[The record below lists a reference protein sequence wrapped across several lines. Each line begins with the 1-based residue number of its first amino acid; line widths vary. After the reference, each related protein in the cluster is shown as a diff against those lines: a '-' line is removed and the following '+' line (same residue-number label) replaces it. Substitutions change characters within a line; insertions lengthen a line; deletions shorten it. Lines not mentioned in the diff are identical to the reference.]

1 MCEQVIYNYQT
12 GNPSVVVSSVLRSIS
27 AYTRVDRVSY
37 FKIGISCNPE
47 NRFRQEY
54 ADSYDKMLVVYQ
66 SSSIKN
72 VRELEYL
79 LVEHNRDLCDNIIS
93 GGGGNYGEPPYYMYV
108 VVRE

>member
-1 MCEQVIYNYQT
+1 MDERVIYNYQT
-12 GNPSVVVSSVLRSIS
+12 GRPGEIVSSVLRSIS

-37 FKIGISCNPE
+37 FKIGITCNPE
-47 NRFRQEY
+47 NRFRQAY
-54 ADSYDKMLVVYQ
+54 ADTYDKMLVVYK
-66 SSSIKN
+66 SASVKN

-79 LVEHNRDLCDNIIS
+79 LIEHNRELCDNIIA